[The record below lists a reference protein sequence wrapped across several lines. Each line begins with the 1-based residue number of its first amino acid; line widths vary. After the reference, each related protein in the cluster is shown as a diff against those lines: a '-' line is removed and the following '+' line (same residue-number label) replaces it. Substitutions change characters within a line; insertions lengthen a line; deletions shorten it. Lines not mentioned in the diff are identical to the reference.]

1 MKFTGLLLS
10 VTILFPATLLAN
22 PPGPYQPYYEQQPPA
37 MSEHPGVVLREGIEK
52 VLAFLEG
59 GGASDRD
66 KLVNFVERELAGY
79 FDFISMTRMSL
90 GPGARYMDREQRKE
104 AVTHLRGMFLAALVR
119 QLAAYEPGR
128 VQYLP
133 PRGNRYSNEMMLTV
147 RTYARNGYPHQ
158 LDFYFY
164 RGRDGW
170 KVYDVAA
177 NGLKATTVYREQF
190 NQRHRKA
197 GPPGYLP
204 R

>member
-1 MKFTGLLLS
+1 MKYIGLLLS
-10 VTILFPATLLAN
+10 VITFLPATLSAN
-22 PPGPYQPYYEQQPPA
+22 PPGPYNPYYEQPSQL
-37 MSEHPGVVLREGIEK
+37 SEHPGVVLREGIEK

-59 GGASDRD
+59 GGANKRD

-79 FDFISMTRMSL
+79 FDFISMARMSL
-90 GPGARYMDREQRKE
+90 GPRARYMNREQRKE
-104 AVTHLRGMFLAALVR
+104 AVSYLRGMFLNALVR

-133 PRGNRYSNEMMLTV
+133 PRGNPYSNEMVLTV

-177 NGLKATTVYREQF
+177 NGLKATSVYREQF

-197 GPPGYLP
+197 GPPGYS
-204 R
+204 RR

>member
-1 MKFTGLLLS
+1 MKYFGLLLS
-10 VTILFPATLLAN
+10 VIIFLPATLSAN
-22 PPGPYQPYYEQQPPA
+22 PSGPYPPYYEQQA
-37 MSEHPGVVLREGIEK
+37 QTSSQHPGIVLREGIEK

-59 GGASDRD
+59 GGANNRD

-79 FDFISMTRMSL
+79 FDFISMSRMSL
-90 GPGARYMDREQRKE
+90 GPRARFMSREQRKE
-104 AVTHLRGMFLAALVR
+104 AVSYLRGMFLNALVR

-177 NGLKATTVYREQF
+177 NGLKATSVYREQF
-190 NQRHRKA
+190 NQRHRKTM
-197 GPPGYLP
+197 PPGYT
-204 R
+204 RR